1 MEPAEAKVT
10 KLPAPYRSGAK
21 PMPLCPQDVDSAFR
35 MAKAI
40 FQSGLAPK
48 GFGNEQQVFVAMQL
62 GAEVG
67 LSPMAAI
74 QNIAVIN
81 GKPGIFGTAQLGI
94 VQASG
99 LLEWI
104 KETSTGQGDSLSVT
118 VEVKRM
124 GDPEV
129 KSSTFS
135 AAQAKK
141 AGLWGKAGPWQQ
153 YPERMVMHRARTY
166 ALRDKFADVLSG
178 LAYTVEELQ
187 DLPTDPK
194 DVTPRKPLAESLT
207 EALEASAPGPA
218 KEAAPHVEEKPEETQ
233 ERKVVEDG
241 PTPED
246 ILAAYLKG
254 LPRPPAFSMTKNIQN
269 WHKRIRRV
277 WEKEAQA
284 DFQTLDCFL
293 QKTRGCILEDIPED
307 KADEVAESIQAEIAM
322 VMVKGGA

>member
-135 AAQAKK
+135 ATQAKK

-187 DLPTDPK
+187 DLPADPR
-194 DVTPRKPLAESLT
+194 DVTPKKPLAETLT
-207 EALEASAPGPA
+207 DALEASAPAPETA
-218 KEAAPHVEEKPEETQ
+218 KSEPVQPQGEPVQ
-233 ERKVVEDG
+233 ESPVIEGAEHPV
-241 PTPED
+241 
-246 ILAAYLKG
+246 AAYLKS
-254 LPRPPAFSMTKNIQN
+254 LPVPPAFSMTKNIKG
-269 WHKRIRRV
+269 WHRRLRKV
-277 WEKEAQA
+277 WETAAQA
-284 DFQTLDCFL
+284 DFEALDRFL
-293 QKTRGCILEDIPED
+293 YKTRGCVLEDIPED

-322 VMVKGGA
+322 VKAGE

>member
-118 VEVKRM
+118 VEVKRQ

-135 AAQAKK
+135 ATQAKK

-166 ALRDKFADVLSG
+166 ALRDKFADVLCG

-187 DLPTDPK
+187 DLPAEPR
-194 DVTPRKPLAESLT
+194 DVTPKKPLAETLT
-207 EALEASAPGPA
+207 DALEASAPAPEPA
-218 KEAAPHVEEKPEETQ
+218 KEETPPPVEAEAPEEVTADSAQ
-233 ERKVVEDG
+233 DRLD
-241 PTPED
+241 
-246 ILAAYLKG
+246 AYIKT
-254 LPRPPAFSMTKNIQN
+254 LPMPAAFSMTKNIKG
-269 WHKRIRRV
+269 WHKRLRKM
-277 WEKEAQA
+277 WETAAQA
-284 DFQTLDCFL
+284 DFEALDRFL
-293 QKTRGCILEDIPED
+293 HKTRGCVLEDIPED
-307 KADEVAESIQAEIAM
+307 KAGEVAESIQAEIAM
-322 VMVKGGA
+322 VKAGE